1 MLVGSVAILVGV
13 ALILILVVPVF
24 VRIPVE
30 VESFVEPVFVMI
42 LVVRMIAASHL
53 AIVGTPVKIA

>member
-1 MLVGSVAILVGV
+1 MEI
-13 ALILILVVPVF
+13 ALILILVVSVF

-30 VESFVEPVFVMI
+30 VESFVEPAFVMT
-42 LVVRMIAASHL
+42 LVVLRIAVSHL